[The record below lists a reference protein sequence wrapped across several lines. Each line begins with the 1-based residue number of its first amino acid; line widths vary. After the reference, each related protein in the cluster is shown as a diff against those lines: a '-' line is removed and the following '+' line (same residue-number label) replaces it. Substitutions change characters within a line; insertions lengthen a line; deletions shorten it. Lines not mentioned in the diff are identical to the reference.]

1 MKVMWFEYIF
11 EQAIQLKLK
20 PGQLGKISY
29 VGRKQF
35 YFLYSFLL
43 FSPPYFLHIILLL
56 DITGK
61 RSG

>member
-1 MKVMWFEYIF
+1 MKVMGFEHIF

-43 FSPPYFLHIILLL
+43 FSPPYFCI
-56 DITGK
+56 
-61 RSG
+61 